1 MQAPPPD
8 RAGEVGSFLQTFW
21 PVIVPTAVGLVAVYL
36 LLPRARRYPPLW
48 GGILAVAALVL
59 AGWLLIRTDTVL
71 PETILFYSF
80 AGLAVFGGGLLITL
94 SNPVHAALS
103 FALVVLSTCGLFL
116 LQAAPFLMA
125 ATIIVYAGAI
135 IVTFLFVIM
144 LAQQE
149 GFSSADR
156 RSREPFLATVAGFVL
171 LGAVLCVLQRTYD
184 TEALDRLIAR
194 VDQALV
200 AKSVAEVK
208 DRLGNPKEFVDTY
221 LMALRLKQPEIEPG
235 AATTPLASERGA
247 LRDLLIDLE
256 PILNTPAVDTKT
268 LKSQLRSIRAHAVQL
283 RNNHGTLLVARG
295 LPVSTFSGEPPSKGV
310 SVDKEGR
317 VKERLPADNVSALG
331 RSIFSDYL
339 LAFELGGV
347 LLLVATIGA
356 IAIAGRRT
364 EGLR

>member
-1 MQAPPPD
+1 M
-8 RAGEVGSFLQTFW
+8 ETFW
-21 PVIVPTAVGLVAVYL
+21 PVLLPTAVGLAAVYL
-36 LLPRARRYPPLW
+36 LLPRVRRYPPLW
-48 GGILAVAALVL
+48 GGVLAALALIL

-71 PETILFYSF
+71 PETVLFYSF
-80 AGLAVFGGGLLITL
+80 SGLAVLGGGLLITL

-125 ATIIVYAGAI
+125 ATIIIYAGAI

-156 RSREPFLATVAGFVL
+156 RSREPFLASVAGFVL
-171 LGAVLCVLQRTYD
+171 LGALLCVLQRTYASD
-184 TEALDRLIAR
+184 KLDELLARL
-194 VDQALV
+194 DQALAADGPAEAARSLGG
-200 AKSVAEVK
+200 AKQFRV
-208 DRLGNPKEFVDTY
+208 DFFKELQITDTGS
-221 LMALRLKQPEIEPG
+221 ALRRPPGPLQVDKQALKEM
-235 AATTPLASERGA
+235 L
-247 LRDLLIDLE
+247 DNLE
-256 PILNTPAVDTKT
+256 ETLNTEPVDPAR
-268 LKSQLRSIRAHAVQL
+268 LKSELGQIRERAGKLRANRGS
-283 RNNHGTLLVARG
+283 LVAAKG
-295 LPVSTFSGEPPSKGV
+295 LPLSPFSGAPASADVPVGK
-310 SVDKEGR
+310 DGR

-331 RSIFSDYL
+331 RSLFSDYL

-347 LLLVATIGA
+347 LLLVATVGA